1 MRITTQIASA
11 LALIIAAGTSQAQAI
26 SAADIAAMVDER
38 MGSVD
43 EYAELLNDADPDRS
57 LAAMQIMIGI
67 DDAQISRM
75 ALQHGLTSTNPA
87 VRRTALKA
95 YFDTAPVLNIFIDG
109 SSLDRERLTG
119 SINQRSGT
127 VDGSGTAFLSYKVGA
142 FDEKEGCY
150 DFHSNA
156 NYCLVTLS
164 ESNVSVG
171 LWGRWTPLNLNAE
184 GSLVGMVQVDRI
196 TPSVPVTIP
205 VKP

>member
-87 VRRTALKA
+87 VRRAALKA
-95 YFDTAPVLNIFIDG
+95 YFDSGPVLNVYIDG
-109 SSLDRERLTG
+109 SSLDRENLTG
-119 SINQRSGT
+119 YINRQSGT
-127 VDGSGTAFLSYKVGA
+127 VDASGTAFVSFKVGP
-142 FDEKEGCY
+142 FDDKNGCY
-150 DFHSNA
+150 DFHTSA
-156 NYCLVTLS
+156 NYCLITLS
-164 ESNVSVG
+164 ESNVSIG
-171 LWGRWTPLNLNAE
+171 LWGRWSPLQLNAE